1 MKPLRQDNM
10 PANSTGYDGQPIAQT
25 RGSRP
30 PSAPSPIARLQTS
43 EQQSALLNAIVSAI
57 PDLIFALDE
66 EGRFLEVF
74 TDAEE
79 MLYAPSETVSG
90 RTIREI
96 FEQPLAD
103 RLMRVGITEPLQS
116 GQARTF
122 TYALDVPAGR
132 KHFEAHSMP
141 MATMVNGK
149 KTVVVAARDITER
162 VLAERRQRRDA
173 ERMAFMLELSRLEQ
187 MDERSVFEFLLDHTI
202 ELTESAQGCF
212 QRLDD
217 DGNVVSAFSRCPNA
231 SMPANGAAPVWVECL
246 DKKRL
251 MVVNHAVHPT
261 ALASSLERYAC
272 FPLMEG
278 EIVRFVICVANK
290 PDSYDETDVLQLELI
305 AAHTQ
310 DFWDR
315 RWVKEALRDSEARR
329 AKAEQ
334 VSHLGSWEVDLVSG
348 KTIWSE
354 EFYRICGLEP
364 HSVAPTQEL
373 GVQMIHPDDRER
385 ALAEVQRAVEQRDR
399 YQIEKRICRPDGSV
413 RHVASIGEVIVDEA
427 QNPIKLVGS
436 FLDITE
442 RKEVELELEQ
452 HRQQL
457 EALVDQRTAALERS
471 RKAALSLMQD
481 ATEQRQRAESVLDD
495 LRAAKEAADAANR
508 AKSTFLANMSH
519 EIRTP
524 LNAILGYSQ
533 LLRRE
538 PQLTRQQADFL
549 EIIDR
554 SGDHLLGLI
563 NDVLEM
569 SKIEAGRVE
578 LAQTPIAFAPF
589 IKNIESLIRIRAD
602 AKGLG
607 FEVKRQT
614 ALPPTIVADESKLRQ
629 LLLNVLGNAV
639 KFTEQGE
646 VSLGIGAELTADRL
660 RQRIFFEIRDSGP
673 GIAPDDAERVFAPFE
688 QTGIGR
694 EQGGSGLGL
703 AISQR
708 FARLMGG
715 ELSVKSVLGE
725 GSTFRFQLD
734 VKCLD
739 RRDES
744 RCPPQVVGLEQDSP
758 LRVLVVDDR
767 TDNREVLSKM
777 LAAVGIEVRTARNG
791 CEALERFGSYQ
802 PDLVLMDRR
811 MPVMDGIEAT
821 RRIRDMKNRADTP
834 IVIVSASALSEQRQ
848 TALEAGADGFI
859 GKPVRESQLFEEI
872 GRLTGASFRFRER
885 RAKSHGDDEDP
896 LELPAELC
904 KQLLELIE
912 AGDMSSLT
920 SELEALE
927 AQYPDDVRRLSGLAK
942 RYDYGALT
950 RLLTQG

>member
-1 MKPLRQDNM
+1 
-10 PANSTGYDGQPIAQT
+10 
-25 RGSRP
+25 
-30 PSAPSPIARLQTS
+30 
-43 EQQSALLNAIVSAI
+43 
-57 PDLIFALDE
+57 
-66 EGRFLEVF
+66 
-74 TDAEE
+74 
-79 MLYAPSETVSG
+79 VSG

-399 YQIEKRICRPDGSV
+399 YQIEKRICRPG
-413 RHVASIGEVIVDEA
+413 
-427 QNPIKLVGS
+427 
-436 FLDITE
+436 
-442 RKEVELELEQ
+442 
-452 HRQQL
+452 
-457 EALVDQRTAALERS
+457 
-471 RKAALSLMQD
+471 
-481 ATEQRQRAESVLDD
+481 RQRAARRLHRRGHRRRGAKPDQAGGLLSRYH
-495 LRAAKEAADAANR
+495 RAQRSRARARATSTAARGLGRPAHGSARTLAQSGAVADA
-508 AKSTFLANMSH
+508 
-519 EIRTP
+519 
-524 LNAILGYSQ
+524 
-533 LLRRE
+533 
-538 PQLTRQQADFL
+538 
-549 EIIDR
+549 
-554 SGDHLLGLI
+554 
-563 NDVLEM
+563 
-569 SKIEAGRVE
+569 GR
-578 LAQTPIAFAPF
+578 
-589 IKNIESLIRIRAD
+589 
-602 AKGLG
+602 
-607 FEVKRQT
+607 
-614 ALPPTIVADESKLRQ
+614 
-629 LLLNVLGNAV
+629 
-639 KFTEQGE
+639 
-646 VSLGIGAELTADRL
+646 
-660 RQRIFFEIRDSGP
+660 
-673 GIAPDDAERVFAPFE
+673 
-688 QTGIGR
+688 
-694 EQGGSGLGL
+694 
-703 AISQR
+703 
-708 FARLMGG
+708 
-715 ELSVKSVLGE
+715 
-725 GSTFRFQLD
+725 
-734 VKCLD
+734 
-739 RRDES
+739 
-744 RCPPQVVGLEQDSP
+744 
-758 LRVLVVDDR
+758 DR
-767 TDNREVLSKM
+767 TAPARR
-777 LAAVGIEVRTARNG
+777 VGV
-791 CEALERFGSYQ
+791 
-802 PDLVLMDRR
+802 
-811 MPVMDGIEAT
+811 
-821 RRIRDMKNRADTP
+821 
-834 IVIVSASALSEQRQ
+834 
-848 TALEAGADGFI
+848 
-859 GKPVRESQLFEEI
+859 
-872 GRLTGASFRFRER
+872 
-885 RAKSHGDDEDP
+885 
-896 LELPAELC
+896 
-904 KQLLELIE
+904 
-912 AGDMSSLT
+912 
-920 SELEALE
+920 
-927 AQYPDDVRRLSGLAK
+927 
-942 RYDYGALT
+942 
-950 RLLTQG
+950 